1 MSSRSDAQ
9 IHKDVI
15 DEIAFEPSV
24 DNSRIAVAVTDGIV
38 TLSGSVP
45 NFFEKWRSES
55 AVKRVSGVQGV
66 VEELTVSLF
75 PAMEQTE
82 TEIASAAVNALE
94 WDSVI
99 PHASVRVNVQN
110 GWITLSGQLEWQ
122 YQSQRAFDAVAHLR
136 GVRGVNNLIAVTPLV
151 SPVDIRARISG
162 AFERSAELDAARVRI
177 EVSGGHVTLRGSL
190 STWGERD
197 AATKA
202 AWNAS
207 GVTGVTNEI
216 VVTN

>member
-1 MSSRSDAQ
+1 MSSRTDAQ
-9 IHKDVI
+9 IHKDVV
-15 DEIAFEPSV
+15 DELGFEPSV
-24 DNSRIAVAVTDGIV
+24 DTSRIAVAVSDGIV

-45 NFFEKWRSES
+45 NFFEKWRSEN

-66 VEELTVSLF
+66 AEELTVSLF
-75 PAMEQTE
+75 PGMEQTE
-82 TEIASAAVNALE
+82 TDIASAAAHALE

-99 PHASVRVNVQN
+99 PQESIRVNVEN

-122 YQSQRAFDAVAHLR
+122 YQSQRAFEAVAHLR
-136 GVRGVNNLIAVTPLV
+136 GVKGVTNLIAVTPLV
-151 SPVDIRARISG
+151 SPVDIRARITG

-177 EVSGGHVTLRGSL
+177 DVSGGHVTLRGSL
-190 STWGERD
+190 STWSERD

>member
-1 MSSRSDAQ
+1 MSRSDAQ
-9 IHKDVI
+9 IHKDVVS
-15 DEIAFEPSV
+15 ELAYEPSV
-24 DNSRIAVAVTDGIV
+24 DTSRIAVAVADGIV

-45 NFFEKWRSES
+45 NFFEKWRSEN

-66 VEELTVSLF
+66 ADELSVSLF
-75 PAMEQTE
+75 PGMEQGE
-82 TEIASAAVNALE
+82 TEIAAAAVHALE

-99 PHASVRVNVQN
+99 PQKSVMVNVED
-110 GWITLSGQLEWQ
+110 GWVTLSGKLEWQ
-122 YQSQRAFDAVAHLR
+122 YQSQRAHDDVAHLR
-136 GVRGVNNLIAVTPLV
+136 GVTGVTNLIAVTPVV
-151 SPVDIRARISG
+151 SPVDIRARITG

-177 EVSGGHVTLRGSL
+177 EVIGGHVTLRGSL

-202 AWNAS
+202 AWSAS

-216 VVTN
+216 VVTS

>member
-9 IHKDVI
+9 IHKDVV
-15 DEIAFEPSV
+15 DELAFEPSV
-24 DNSRIAVAVTDGIV
+24 DTSKIAVAVSDGIV

-66 VEELTVSLF
+66 AEELIVSLF
-75 PAMEQTE
+75 PNMEQSQ
-82 TEIASAAVNALE
+82 TEIASAAARALE
-94 WDSVI
+94 WDSAI
-99 PHASVRVNVQN
+99 PQKRIEAKVEN
-110 GWITLSGQLEWQ
+110 GWITLTGKLEWQ
-122 YQSQRAFDAVAHLR
+122 YQSQRAHDDVAHLR
-136 GVRGVNNLIAVTPLV
+136 GVKGVTNLIAVTPLV

-177 EVSGGHVTLRGSL
+177 EVSGGHVILRGSL

-216 VVTN
+216 VVMN

>member
-1 MSSRSDAQ
+1 MSNRTDAQ
-9 IHKDVI
+9 IHKDVVS
-15 DEIAFEPSV
+15 ELAFEPSV
-24 DNSRIAVAVTDGIV
+24 DSSKIAIAVADGIV

-45 NFFEKWRSES
+45 NFFEKWRSEN
-55 AVKRVSGVQGV
+55 AVKRVNGVQGV
-66 VEELTVSLF
+66 AEELTVSLF
-75 PAMEQTE
+75 PGMEQGD
-82 TEIASAAVNALE
+82 TEIASAVVHALE

-99 PHASVRVNVQN
+99 PQKHVVVKIEN
-110 GWITLSGQLEWQ
+110 GWVTLTGQLEWQ
-122 YQSQRAFDAVAHLR
+122 YQSQRAHDDVAHLR
-136 GVRGVNNLIAVTPLV
+136 GVRGVTNLIAVTPMV
-151 SPVDIRARISG
+151 SPTDVRSKIVA

-177 EVSGGHVTLRGSL
+177 EVNAGSVTLRGSL

-202 AWNAS
+202 AWNAK